1 MAKKS
6 NFAKYI
12 KEKEINDKK
21 QEIAKAKAQ
30 MKKEASA
37 LKAKALKEKE
47 AEENRA
53 LEGGK
58 SGSAGFL
65 QDPAVAGSEIPSV
78 IPAGNQ
84 GQTVPKD
91 LGKSTGL
98 VFFRQ
103 YNTYQALLEVRP
115 KETISAAGVFA
126 KTVLYIM
133 RWFCKRLGDEAF
145 AEYPEIAFLK
155 DDYPLPEN
163 YAEFDLSRVKN
174 INGLD
179 FIDLETAYLPEK
191 NAWLVCLTEPDNGH
205 DRKNFQGRTFT
216 TEIMVYGQEK
226 TTVLGIRESCREPRA
241 NSVDSAVYRPGFVR
255 DMFYDEDL
263 MIGEYG
269 LEPEYAFDVKPVF
282 VNGKSA
288 DACNRLMEGLIS
300 SGYRQMPVLFV
311 PESVYAANEEE
322 VNHKTGSLLG
332 FAHVVVWT
340 NTCRKL
346 FAQVMLNEEFAEV
359 AEDGQI
365 IFYRTNY
372 LQEYPV
378 EYFETDGEEIFEQI
392 KIRAQREPLRKLCD
406 YRDFAFKPSWWEVS
420 KNGDSGAGLTGP
432 DAAGPNAAGLNLKE
446 AYENE
451 IDRLNQKIR
460 ELERDNSKLQS
471 EKGELEKDNKGLGKS
486 LLDGVID
493 SSRKAKYIGELERE
507 IEENE
512 TTIKELK
519 QDNDELRASR
529 DQLKNSEKER
539 YTPLINLP
547 SFGSDKA
554 AEFIGWIRKYYPEE
568 LIVLPSAEKSLADD
582 KRNVDYHRL
591 CMMIHYLAG
600 YTKNRNAGGLALD
613 TMAARDYDPEE
624 AAYKVTPVSSGAM
637 GATEMHKSKYTVVY
651 KGADGKKQEGLL
663 DLHIKYGKGGDSN
676 MIRIYFLYSPELGKS
691 IIGYLPGHLPT
702 SKDGH

>member
-30 MKKEASA
+30 MKKKASA
-37 LKAKALKEKE
+37 EKAKALKEKE
-47 AEENRA
+47 AEANRV
-53 LEGGK
+53 LEEGK

-65 QDPAVAGSEIPSV
+65 QDPAVTGSEIFSG

-84 GQTVPKD
+84 EQTVPKD

-115 KETISAAGVFA
+115 KETISAAGGFA

-145 AEYPEIAFLK
+145 GEYPEIAFLK

-205 DRKNFQGRTFT
+205 DRKNIQGRTFT

-346 FAQVMLNEEFAEV
+346 FAQVMQNEEFAEV
-359 AEDGQI
+359 AEEGQI

-432 DAAGPNAAGLNLKE
+432 DAAGTNAAGLNLKE

-471 EKGELEKDNKGLGKS
+471 EKDELEKDNDGLGKS
-486 LLDGVID
+486 LLEGFID
-493 SSRKAKYIGELERE
+493 SSRKAKYIEELEKE
-507 IEENE
+507 IEGNE
-512 TTIKELK
+512 KVIEALK

-547 SFGSDKA
+547 SFGPDKA